1 MTTEERT
8 LGNLADGCPKLG
20 RSPEAI
26 EMPSKSKKGAVRC
39 CSHKGQ
45 TCVTP
50 KPCLETTF
58 AKAQARC
65 SAIGRHICT
74 AEDLARNK
82 CCRSGCG
89 FDNKLIWHT
98 GSKSNEIK
106 VFELNV
112 CRRFALKFH

>member
-1 MTTEERT
+1 
-8 LGNLADGCPKLG
+8 
-20 RSPEAI
+20 
-26 EMPSKSKKGAVRC
+26 MPSKSTKGAVRC

-50 KPCLETTF
+50 TPCLETTF